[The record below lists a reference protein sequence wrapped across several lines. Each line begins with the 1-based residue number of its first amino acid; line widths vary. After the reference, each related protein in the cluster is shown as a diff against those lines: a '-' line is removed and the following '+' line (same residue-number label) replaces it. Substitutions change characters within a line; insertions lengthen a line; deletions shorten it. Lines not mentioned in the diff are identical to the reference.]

1 MDTEPDLMSSDDD
14 APLAKVVDLR
24 RWREER
30 DRRARAAGEELEPA
44 SPDRIA
50 WPFRVLALVAGMG
63 FAAFGGLLGSLPV
76 LIHAGDGTLPWPTLL
91 ALVLVLFPVG
101 VGIALFGIDLMGR
114 GFLGR
119 DWTTALWTRV
129 QARLDR
135 HLRPLPLFL
144 GLSLLLVALG
154 FWGGRRNASLWEPV
168 LYWFVGFLHIVLHE
182 LGHLSAVRGVRYTPR
197 RLVAGP
203 LTVHWDDGRPAV
215 STTRDWR
222 WLFGGNV
229 WFSSRRRTR
238 GRDLAVCVAGPL
250 ANLLAV
256 GTVLAVDRVLGEA
269 GYFGVYVRANLI
281 CAAFVLLFNLL
292 PLPRSAEGYA
302 TDGRQILDLLRGQR
316 IA

>member
-1 MDTEPDLMSSDDD
+1 LSSDDD

-30 DRRARAAGEELEPA
+30 DRRRRAAGEEESGVELTSTRA
-44 SPDRIA
+44 PDRLS
-50 WPFRVLALVAGMG
+50 WPFRILALIAGTG
-63 FAAFGGLLGSLPV
+63 FASCGALLASLP
-76 LIHAGDGTLPWPTLL
+76 LLLHAGDSPLPWSTR
-91 ALVLVLFPVG
+91 LVLVLILFPVG
-101 VGIALFGIDLMGR
+101 VAMALFGVDLIGR
-114 GFLGR
+114 CVVGR
-119 DWTTALWTRV
+119 DWTAELWSRV

-135 HLRPLPLFL
+135 HLRPLPLFA
-144 GLSLLLVALG
+144 GLTLFLVALG
-154 FWGGRRNASLWEPV
+154 ALGGRRDPALWQPI

-182 LGHLSAVRGVRYTPR
+182 AGHLGAVHGVRYTPH
-197 RLVAGP
+197 RLVTGP
-203 LTVHWDDGRPAV
+203 LTVQWTAGRRAV
-215 STTRDWR
+215 GTTRDWR

-238 GRDLAVCVAGPL
+238 GRDLAVCLAGPA

-256 GTVLAVDRVLGEA
+256 GTVLAIGRLLGEA
-269 GYFGVYVRANLI
+269 GAFGLYVRANLA
-281 CAAFVLLFNLL
+281 CAAIVLLVNLL